1 MIRNS
6 KSKHTI
12 NITHST
18 PNTAQHYLKYAFL
31 PFLLAAT
38 FCITFFCAFA
48 IDKNSTLKDITHP
61 YINRYECTS
70 ATLGDVDLLENFE
83 YFRIDILNDS
93 ELEVSF
99 KKKDDNAHSYK
110 STYTYDNKSGEL
122 VAEIGILGCKFKQA
136 VVIQNGKFTITMPIL
151 YKTLVMNFAVK

>member
-1 MIRNS
+1 M
-6 KSKHTI
+6 KHYTK
-12 NITHST
+12 TQH
-18 PNTAQHYLKYAFL
+18 NTQKLNRALL
-31 PFLLAAT
+31 PLIIAAA
-38 FCITFFCAFA
+38 FCINFLCAFT
-48 IDKNSTLKDITHP
+48 IDKNSSLKDITHP

-70 ATLGDVDLLENFE
+70 ATLGDVDLLENYE
-83 YFRIDILNDS
+83 YFRIDLLNES

-99 KKKDDNAHSYK
+99 KKKDGNTHSYK

-136 VVIQNGKFTITMPIL
+136 VIIKNGKFTITMPIL